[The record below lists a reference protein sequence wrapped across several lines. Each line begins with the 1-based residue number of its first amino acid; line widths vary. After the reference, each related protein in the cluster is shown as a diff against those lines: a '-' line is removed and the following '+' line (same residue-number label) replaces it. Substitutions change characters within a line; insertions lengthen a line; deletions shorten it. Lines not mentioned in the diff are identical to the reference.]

1 MSKTGNTVTELI
13 KGADMI
19 SYRPLWKTLI
29 DKDIK
34 KTQLMNMVGFS
45 TGTLSRL
52 SKNQYVEM
60 KHIDGICQKLGCKI
74 EDVIEIQPDSENV
87 S

>member
-1 MSKTGNTVTELI
+1 
-13 KGADMI
+13 MI

-45 TGTLSRL
+45 AWTLSRL

-60 KHIDGICQKLGCKI
+60 KHIDWICQKLDCRI
-74 EDVIEIQPDSENV
+74 EDVIEVLKDE
-87 S
+87 

>member
-1 MSKTGNTVTELI
+1 MV
-13 KGADMI
+13 

-45 TGTLSRL
+45 AGTLARL

-60 KHIDGICQKLGCKI
+60 RHVDKICQVLNCDVS
-74 EDVIEIQPDSENV
+74 DVIEILKDE
-87 S
+87 